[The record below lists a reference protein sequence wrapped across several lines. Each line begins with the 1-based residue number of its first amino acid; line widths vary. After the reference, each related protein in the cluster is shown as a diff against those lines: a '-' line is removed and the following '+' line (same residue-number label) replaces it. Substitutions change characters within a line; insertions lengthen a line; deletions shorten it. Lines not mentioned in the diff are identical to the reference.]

1 METGANV
8 EDINDKFFAFLNKSK
23 VVEKAKQVKS
33 NFEIKEID
41 KHKTNRMKKPV
52 ETICKTLKFDSAS
65 EASRH
70 FGYFQQAVSVAI
82 KKGCKCAGY
91 YWRYV
96 NKNELQN

>member
-1 METGANV
+1 M
-8 EDINDKFFAFLNKSK
+8 EDINNNFFAFLDKRNVAEKSK
-23 VVEKAKQVKS
+23 QIKKS

-52 ETICKTLKFDSAS
+52 ETACKTFRFDSAS

-70 FGYFQQAVSVAI
+70 FGYFQQAVSAAI
-82 KKGCKCAGY
+82 KNGCKCAGY